1 MNIKM
6 KTVLILGA
14 SGFVGKNFINSS
26 QASEYKIL
34 CPSRDKINLLNKDA
48 ITLYLKTTSPD
59 IIINAAGKVGGILK
73 NIKNQYSFLLENTL
87 INVNLISAAKEQNIK
102 NFINLSSSCIYPSNL
117 NRPIQEDDLLTDKL
131 EKTNEGYALSK
142 IIGLKLTEY
151 IHEESELNYKTIIPC
166 NLFGP
171 YDNFDLDFGHMIP
184 SVINKIHKAK
194 IQKDKTVTIWGDG
207 NSRREFMYIKDL
219 VDFLFFSIKNIE
231 RLPKIIN
238 VGVGYDFTINKYYQL
253 ISNIVGYNGKF
264 DYDLSKPQG
273 MNRKLIDISKLNNL
287 GWSHKYSMEDG
298 LKDTYKFYKINY
310 E

>member
-1 MNIKM
+1 M

-48 ITLYLKTTSPD
+48 ITLYLKTTRPD

-117 NRPIQEDDLLTDKL
+117 NRPIKEDDLLNDKL

-151 IHEESELNYKTIIPC
+151 IHEDSELNYKTIIPC

-194 IQKDKTVTIWGDG
+194 IQKHKTVTIWGDG

-238 VGVGYDFTINKYYQL
+238 VGVGHDFTINKYYQL

-287 GWSHKYSMEDG
+287 GWNHKYSIEEG

>member
-1 MNIKM
+1 MTN
-6 KTVLILGA
+6 
-14 SGFVGKNFINSS
+14 
-26 QASEYKIL
+26 
-34 CPSRDKINLLNKDA
+34 
-48 ITLYLKTTSPD
+48 
-59 IIINAAGKVGGILK
+59 
-73 NIKNQYSFLLENTL
+73 
-87 INVNLISAAKEQNIK
+87 
-102 NFINLSSSCIYPSNL
+102 
-117 NRPIQEDDLLTDKL
+117 KL

-151 IHEESELNYKTIIPC
+151 IHKDSELNYKTIIPC